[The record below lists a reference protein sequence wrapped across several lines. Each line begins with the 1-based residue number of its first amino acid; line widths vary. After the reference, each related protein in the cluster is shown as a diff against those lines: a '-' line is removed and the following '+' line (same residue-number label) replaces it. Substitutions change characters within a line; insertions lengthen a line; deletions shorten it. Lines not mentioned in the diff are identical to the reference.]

1 LKIFSKD
8 KRVEKLIVTTS
19 QHSNNFFEKFGYHII
34 RIVKDYWG
42 KGLDLYEMEQPNEY
56 KWLLMMAIMKAGF
69 LLNYC
74 KFGYFEQ
81 VQTFCFT
88 FKKLKIS

>member
-1 LKIFSKD
+1 
-8 KRVEKLIVTTS
+8 
-19 QHSNNFFEKFGYHII
+19 
-34 RIVKDYWG
+34 
-42 KGLDLYEMEQPNEY
+42 MEQPNEY

-88 FKKLKIS
+88 FKK

>member
-19 QHSNNFFEKFGYHII
+19 QHSNKFFEKFGHHII

-74 KFGYFEQ
+74 KF
-81 VQTFCFT
+81 
-88 FKKLKIS
+88 

>member
-1 LKIFSKD
+1 
-8 KRVEKLIVTTS
+8 
-19 QHSNNFFEKFGYHII
+19 
-34 RIVKDYWG
+34 
-42 KGLDLYEMEQPNEY
+42 
-56 KWLLMMAIMKAGF
+56 MKAGF

>member
-1 LKIFSKD
+1 LKIFIKD
-8 KRVEKLIVTTS
+8 KKVKKLIVTTS
-19 QHSNNFFEKFGYHII
+19 QHSNKFFEKFGYHII